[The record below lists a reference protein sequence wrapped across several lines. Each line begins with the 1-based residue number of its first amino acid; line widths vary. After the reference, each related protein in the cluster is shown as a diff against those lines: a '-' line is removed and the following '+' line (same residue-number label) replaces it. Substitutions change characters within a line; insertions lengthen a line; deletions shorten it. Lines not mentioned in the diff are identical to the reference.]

1 MELAMLFN
9 ALLFLG
15 IAGYVIFRIARR
27 FYRWAMG
34 RPVEPLNF
42 QPLDQHMDMDFLKK
56 YSKDQDWD
64 RELGSDLDE
73 ITDPSYNF
81 LPQNIFH
88 KNL

>member
-34 RPVEPLNF
+34 RPVGRREDEWG
-42 QPLDQHMDMDFLKK
+42 LD
-56 YSKDQDWD
+56 
-64 RELGSDLDE
+64 GSDIE
-73 ITDPSYNF
+73 IDSEFITEMNEATDPSLRF
-81 LPQNIFH
+81 LPGNIYHEDVF
-88 KNL
+88 KN